1 MQSVAECSTLCQG
14 AFVGKRKKTGHISLW
29 VEPEFKKMLED
40 YAVTDGRSLSNLVQK
55 ILEDWLKS
63 KVLGREGEPYEEVEA
78 GKRGA

>member
-1 MQSVAECSTLCQG
+1 M
-14 AFVGKRKKTGHISLW
+14 GKRKKTGHISLW

-40 YAVTDGRSLSNLVQK
+40 CAVTDGRSLSNLVQK

-63 KVLGREGEPYEEVEA
+63 KVLGQEEEPHKEMGA